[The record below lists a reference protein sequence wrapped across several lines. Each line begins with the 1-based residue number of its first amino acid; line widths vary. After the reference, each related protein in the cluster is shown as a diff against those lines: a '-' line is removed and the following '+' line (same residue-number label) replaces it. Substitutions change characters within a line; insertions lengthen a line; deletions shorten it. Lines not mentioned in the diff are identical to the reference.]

1 MGARLGE
8 PVRRT
13 ELAALRGGD
22 ERLFARL
29 VRRYY
34 PAMLVVSLGYEP
46 SRAAAEALV
55 HGVWRKVLASLDGI
69 EDDAALVDRLFVVL
83 ADQAGRAAV
92 ERFFRLVAEE
102 VGQPEPAIE
111 PRRFLGADSAWPG
124 WWDDPPQPL
133 PDNPLGPILRDEAV
147 ALIERELVL
156 LGPGKRAVIT
166 LRDVEGWDSDRV
178 CRVLRI
184 SETDQRTLLQ
194 RARSRVRRA
203 LEEAGR

>member
-1 MGARLGE
+1 
-8 PVRRT
+8 
-13 ELAALRGGD
+13 
-22 ERLFARL
+22 
-29 VRRYY
+29 
-34 PAMLVVSLGYEP
+34 
-46 SRAAAEALV
+46 
-55 HGVWRKVLASLDGI
+55 
-69 EDDAALVDRLFVVL
+69 
-83 ADQAGRAAV
+83 
-92 ERFFRLVAEE
+92 
-102 VGQPEPAIE
+102 
-111 PRRFLGADSAWPG
+111 
-124 WWDDPPQPL
+124 
-133 PDNPLGPILRDEAV
+133 V